1 MAKTR
6 KMRKIT
12 KAKGKRGR
20 KPIFSGEQKRVLL
33 RMIRAA
39 LKENIRGIARAM
51 QQGDAPPFLAQSQ
64 TICRLLK

>member
-6 KMRKIT
+6 KMRKT
-12 KAKGKRGR
+12 KKAKGKRGR
-20 KPIFSGEQKRVLL
+20 RPIFSGEQKRVLL

-51 QQGDAPPFLAQSQ
+51 
-64 TICRLLK
+64 